1 MGVTCIFQI
10 SDISLHQH
18 QKNKD
23 MKYIVTLNDGRS
35 FHVNGVSEV
44 KAFIRNAVVSSVRN
58 LKGDNYSMKF
68 GLY

>member
-1 MGVTCIFQI
+1 
-10 SDISLHQH
+10 
-18 QKNKD
+18 